1 MAEDFETLLEE
12 ALADPERADFAR
24 LRMAYAQSLGYLP
37 FGREQGEIEELHRRM
52 AAERWEEALDLVE
65 LLLESDPLS
74 IPLRFAYAH
83 ILEEEGDEF
92 EAGMQR
98 TFANGLL
105 RAMLG
110 SGDGRTPETAIH
122 VLDMR
127 EMYLVLD
134 VMGLR
139 AVRSQLTQ
147 AGAEWIDQVEA
158 SGREGQRDVYFNVSI
173 PQGWLAEVPEVE
185 SEE

>member
-24 LRMAYAQSLGYLP
+24 LRMAYARSLGYLP

-83 ILEEEGDEF
+83 VLEEDNDEL

-98 TFANGLL
+98 TFGNGLL
-105 RAMLG
+105 RAVLA
-110 SGDGRTPETAIH
+110 SGDGRSAETAIH

-139 AVRSQLTQ
+139 AIRSQLIQVGT
-147 AGAEWIDQVEA
+147 EWIDQVGA
-158 SGREGQRDVYFNVSI
+158 TGGEGDRDVYFNVSI
-173 PQGWLAEVPEVE
+173 PQGWLAEVQEHDPGD
-185 SEE
+185 

>member
-1 MAEDFETLLEE
+1 MAQHFETLLEE
-12 ALADPERADFAR
+12 ALADPERADFVT
-24 LRMAYAQSLGYLP
+24 LRMAYAQSLAYLP
-37 FGREQGEIEELHRRM
+37 FGREQGEVEELHRRM
-52 AAERWEEALDLVE
+52 AAERWDEALDLVE

-83 ILEEEGDEF
+83 VLEEDNDEV
-92 EAGMQR
+92 EAGFQR

-105 RAMLG
+105 RTVLG
-110 SGDGRTPETAIH
+110 SGDGRTAESAIQ

-139 AVRSQLTQ
+139 AIRSQLTQ
-147 AGAEWIDQVEA
+147 AGTEWIDQVGA
-158 SGREGQRDVYFNVSI
+158 KGRDGERDVFFNVSI
-173 PQGWLAEVPEVE
+173 PQGWLAEVQEIEPGD
-185 SEE
+185 

>member
-1 MAEDFETLLEE
+1 MAEDFENLLDE
-12 ALADPERADFAR
+12 ALADPERADYTR
-24 LRMAYAQSLGYLP
+24 LRMAYARSLSYLP
-37 FGREQGEIEELHRRM
+37 FGRDQVDIEDLHRRM
-52 AAERWEEALDLVE
+52 ATERWEEALDLVE

-83 ILEEEGDEF
+83 ILEEEGDEL
-92 EAGMQR
+92 EAGLQR
-98 TFANGLL
+98 AFANGLL

-110 SGDGRTPETAIH
+110 SGDGRSPESAIS

-139 AVRSQLTQ
+139 AVRSQLSQ
-147 AGAEWIDQVEA
+147 VGAEWIDEVEA
-158 SGREGQRDVYFNVSI
+158 VGREGQRQVYFNVSI
-173 PQGWLAEVPEVE
+173 PQGWLAEVPELD